1 MNNLAKYD
9 VVLVDA
15 ANTIIHKPSL
25 WTKFGDTL
33 RAYGYDVDDAELRRK
48 HKVISEIIHFPDQTS
63 KEFYQKF
70 NGEVLFALGI
80 VPDDALLDA
89 IFSSCT
95 YLPWEVFEDVRFL
108 GEINQKKA
116 ILSNFNGSLRAK
128 VKDLTGSLFEK
139 IIVSEEEGVAKP
151 NAKFYQVALDKLG
164 VEAHKVLYIGDSLK
178 LDIVPASTLGIEA
191 WLIDRDDNFP
201 YFSKRIQSF
210 EDLKQI

>member
-25 WTKFGDTL
+25 WTRFGDAL
-33 RAYGYDVDDAELRRK
+33 RAYGYNVDDADLRKK
-48 HKVISEIIHFPDQTS
+48 HKIISEVIHFPDQTS

-70 NGEVLFALGI
+70 NSEVLLALGI
-80 VPDDALLDA
+80 VPEEALLDA

-108 GEINQKKA
+108 SEINRKKA
-116 ILSNFNGSLRAK
+116 ILSNFNSSLRVK
-128 VKDLTGSLFEK
+128 VSDLTGSLFDK

-151 NAKFYQVALDKLG
+151 DVKFYQLALDKLR
-164 VEAHKVLYIGDSLK
+164 VEPDKVLYIGDSLK
-178 LDIVPASTLGIEA
+178 LDIIPASTLGLDA

-201 YFSKRIQSF
+201 YFSKRIHSF
-210 EDLKQI
+210 EDLKQV